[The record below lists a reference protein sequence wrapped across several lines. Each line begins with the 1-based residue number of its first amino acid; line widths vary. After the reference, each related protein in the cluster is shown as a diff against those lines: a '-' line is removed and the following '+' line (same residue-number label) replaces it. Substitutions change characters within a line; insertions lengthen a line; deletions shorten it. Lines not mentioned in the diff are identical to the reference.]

1 MKYRYFTLGLLTA
14 ILVIFTT
21 GANTTES
28 NQRQWEYAKS
38 LKNANGNHIMMVDTV
53 NRYPITDFD
62 QFTNRY
68 GESLND
74 EINMLKYAG
83 ENGWELITVDNSGN
97 WYFKRQ
103 K

>member
-1 MKYRYFTLGLLTA
+1 MKDRYFTLGLLTA
-14 ILVIFTT
+14 ILVIFIA
-21 GANTTES
+21 GASRTES
-28 NQRQWEYAKS
+28 NLRQWEYAKS
-38 LKNANGNHIMMVDTV
+38 LKTVNGDYIMMVDTV
-53 NRYPITDFD
+53 NRDPTTDFGR
-62 QFTNRY
+62 FTNKY

-83 ENGWELITVDNSGN
+83 ENGWELITVDNNGN

>member
-1 MKYRYFTLGLLTA
+1 MKDRYFTLGLLTA
-14 ILVIFTT
+14 ILVIFIA

-28 NQRQWEYAKS
+28 NRRQWEYAKS
-38 LKNANGNHIMMVDTV
+38 LKSVNGNYIMMVDTV

-62 QFTNRY
+62 RFTNKY

-83 ENGWELITVDNSGN
+83 ENGWELITVDSSGN